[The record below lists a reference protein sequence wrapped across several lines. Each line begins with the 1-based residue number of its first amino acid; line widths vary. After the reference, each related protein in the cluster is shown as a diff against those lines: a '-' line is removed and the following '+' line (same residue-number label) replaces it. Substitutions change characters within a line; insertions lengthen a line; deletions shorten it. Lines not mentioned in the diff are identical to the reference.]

1 MLFWVSMSYL
11 SDGMGVAMKV
21 FVVEACK
28 TLSMFCWENPSA
40 AVTYLAFWSAFFLLA
55 VSVLKYGLYILL
67 KGFSQS
73 VWKMATSK
81 PSSSLKIFSI
91 SCGGYAICLF
101 E

>member
-1 MLFWVSMSYL
+1 MFFWASMSYL
-11 SDGMGVAMKV
+11 LERMGVAIKV

-55 VSVLKYGLYILL
+55 VSVLKYGLYMLP
-67 KGFSQS
+67 KGLSQS

-81 PSSSLKIFSI
+81 PSSSLKSFPI